1 MTIRKLTALS
11 GLGLLLGAASAVV
24 ALTNSTGSYRGASA
38 AIDAVTVVTLFGVGL
53 YAWNQGNQTRFGKLL
68 VATGVC
74 WFLASLSSSDVGVL
88 YSVGRIAAWVFEAM
102 LIYAFLAY
110 PTGRLETRAGRIV
123 VVAAALL
130 VALLFLTTVP
140 LIAQYPLPTPF
151 STCRTGCP
159 GNSFFLAESEPG
171 FIDSMLRPL
180 RDVLTVAIYI
190 AVTALLAM
198 RLRAA
203 SHNLRRTVAP
213 VLVGAT
219 LRFGAAALYVGLRR
233 AEVDPDTV
241 QIFGLITLL
250 TVPLT
255 VLGFLAG
262 LLQWRIYAGKAL
274 SRLTTGLGEA
284 TDPGALRTLLA
295 DCLEDPSVAV
305 YYAAPGRTEVGTGWR
320 DSRGEPSEPRVDSG
334 RCVTEAT
341 GKSGLRI
348 AVECDEG
355 FGDHPRFLRA
365 VASCVLS
372 VLERQRLNVA
382 LADSLEDVAAS
393 RKRLAAAGDSAR
405 QKIERDLHDGA
416 QQQLVTLRVKLSLA
430 SEALARDPAGG
441 AELVA
446 GLGPEVEEI
455 IEEVRALARG
465 IYPPLLASA
474 GLGDA
479 LRAAGQRAPLPV
491 GIEAD
496 GLRRH
501 PAETESAVYFCCLEA
516 LQNASKHAEGATGVS
531 IRVSD
536 GAILAFEVADDGC
549 GFSPAAGAEGSG
561 LTGMRDRLAALGG
574 QLRIESV
581 PGGGT
586 RVLGRVPI
594 A

>member
-1 MTIRKLTALS
+1 
-11 GLGLLLGAASAVV
+11 
-24 ALTNSTGSYRGASA
+24 
-38 AIDAVTVVTLFGVGL
+38 
-53 YAWNQGNQTRFGKLL
+53 
-68 VATGVC
+68 
-74 WFLASLSSSDVGVL
+74 
-88 YSVGRIAAWVFEAM
+88 
-102 LIYAFLAY
+102 
-110 PTGRLETRAGRIV
+110 
-123 VVAAALL
+123 
-130 VALLFLTTVP
+130 
-140 LIAQYPLPTPF
+140 
-151 STCRTGCP
+151 
-159 GNSFFLAESEPG
+159 
-171 FIDSMLRPL
+171 
-180 RDVLTVAIYI
+180 
-190 AVTALLAM
+190 M

-233 AEVDPDTV
+233 AEVDPGTV

-255 VLGFLAG
+255 ALGFLAG
-262 LLQWRIYAGKAL
+262 LLQWRIFAGKAL
-274 SRLTTGLGEA
+274 SSLTTGLGEA

-305 YYAAPGRTEVGTGWR
+305 YYAAPERTGVGTAGWR
-320 DSRGEPSEPRVDSG
+320 DSRGEPSEPREDSG
-334 RCVTEAT
+334 RCLVEVT

-348 AVECDEG
+348 AVECDGG
-355 FGDHPRFLRA
+355 FGDHPRFLGA

-372 VLERQRLNVA
+372 ALERQRLNVA
-382 LADSLEDVAAS
+382 LADSLDDVAAS

-430 SEALARDPAGG
+430 TEALARDPEAG
-441 AELVA
+441 AEMVA

-479 LRAAGQRAPLPV
+479 LQAAGQRAPLPV

-536 GAILAFEVADDGC
+536 DAILAFEVADDGC
-549 GFSPAAGAEGSG
+549 GFSPAVGAEGSG

-574 QLRIESV
+574 QLRIESA

-586 RVLGRVPI
+586 RILGRVPI
-594 A
+594 P